1 MSKRLSIIIVCLVVA
16 FVTTLTI
23 RTMGTRQSETVS
35 LNSESANSEQVVEML
50 NQIDVQEESDL
61 DYPDNFGGAGWKQK
75 SNCKTDALV
84 LKVESRAEISSTT
97 GKCKPVTGYW
107 ISPYDG
113 NTWTQASKLEIDHMV
128 PKREAWESGASA
140 WTDARRE
147 AFKNDRG
154 YGPSLI
160 AVTEHENASKG
171 DEEPGFERGYYLPP
185 LASYRCTYVAE
196 WIAVKWR
203 WSLSVD
209 VIEKANLE
217 KLMNSCT
224 GEIHIPMPKK
234 V

>member
-1 MSKRLSIIIVCLVVA
+1 MLKRTIFLISFAVSAAVLALTVGIILSKQNEKVA
-16 FVTTLTI
+16 
-23 RTMGTRQSETVS
+23 
-35 LNSESANSEQVVEML
+35 LNSAYANSEQVVEML

-61 DYPDNFGGAGWKQK
+61 DYPNNFGGAGWKQK
-75 SNCKTDALV
+75 SNCQTDALV
-84 LKVESRAEISSTT
+84 LKVESRTEASSTT
-97 GKCKPVTGYW
+97 RKCKPATGYW

-113 NTWTQASKLEIDHMV
+113 KTWTQASKLEIDHMV

-140 WTDARRE
+140 WTDARRK

-209 VIEKANLE
+209 VIEKANLQ